1 MALIW
6 GYTMKKSGISS
17 VSFLAAVNYPKIP
30 NKNLAKADPASLSVF
45 GWILNNFPW
54 VLLGIAVL
62 CFVFA
67 AIGSAKRHKE
77 HAARVERLRVLEAE
91 QARKDSARDWDSFR
105 HQQFV
110 RQRTMQHVNVP
121 PMTGGTG
128 FYTRFHTVQYS
139 TDCQWRVK
147 RKVFLLRQLQQR
159 TGTPLQ
165 DPVHRG
171 DRRTV
176 IGHRH
181 LFIGRVAHP

>member
-110 RQRTMQHVNVP
+110 RQQRALLNDSLRYDILKRDGFRCKICGATASDGVKLHVDHIVPVSKGGRTEPGN
-121 PMTGGTG
+121 
-128 FYTRFHTVQYS
+128 
-139 TDCQWRVK
+139 
-147 RKVFLLRQLQQR
+147 LRTLCER
-159 TGTPLQ
+159 CNMGKGAKLE
-165 DPVHRG
+165 
-171 DRRTV
+171 
-176 IGHRH
+176 
-181 LFIGRVAHP
+181 